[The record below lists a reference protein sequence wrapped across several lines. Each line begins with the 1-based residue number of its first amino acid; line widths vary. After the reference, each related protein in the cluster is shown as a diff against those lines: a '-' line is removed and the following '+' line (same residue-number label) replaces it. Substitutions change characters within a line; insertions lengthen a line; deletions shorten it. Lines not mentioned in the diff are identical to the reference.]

1 MMSLASCGGRQ
12 IVCSIQSSIE
22 LLTLLLRAGIL
33 PVGAERVAESTASLA
48 LCTALELLTQ
58 RLASVQVGQQCLGIL
73 APEDGAVL
81 HARTRNTLD
90 L

>member
-1 MMSLASCGGRQ
+1 MMSLASCGRRQ
-12 IVCSIQSSIE
+12 IVCSVQSSIK
-22 LLTLLLRAGIL
+22 LLALLLRAGIL

-48 LCTALELLTQ
+48 LCAALELLTQ
-58 RLASVQVGQQCLGIL
+58 RLAAVQVGQQRLGIL

-81 HARTRNTLD
+81 HARTRNTLH